1 MSALWRRVR
10 SDDQSSDDGF
20 TLIEL
25 MVAMAIMV
33 VLGGAMTATMTS
45 VARHDVTSTSRIRAT
60 EQAQVIID
68 RLTKDL
74 RAAAVPAGGT
84 GTPVSYADANN
95 LTLYADFTDG
105 NGTRKIA
112 VTVTGGPLNATLA
125 EDTTLASATGT
136 YTGTA
141 QHRVDSTDV
150 NVSSGSLFTYYAAD
164 NSVLTAPVSA
174 PGQIVSVGINLVS
187 QEPGLSVPVTLTT
200 RVYLRNAQYH

>member
-1 MSALWRRVR
+1 MTTLRRRVR
-10 SDDQSSDDGF
+10 PDQESGDDGF

-25 MVAMAIMV
+25 MVAMVIMV

-45 VARHDVTSTSRIRAT
+45 VARNDVTSTSRIRAT
-60 EQAQVIID
+60 AQAQVIID

-84 GTPVSYADANN
+84 GTAVSYADAKN

-105 NGTRKIA
+105 TGPRQIA
-112 VTVTGGPLNATLA
+112 ITVTGGPLNATLA
-125 EDTTLASATGT
+125 EDTTLASAGGT
-136 YTGTA
+136 YTGAA

-150 NVSSGSLFTYYAAD
+150 NISSGTLFTFYRAD
-164 NSVLTAPVSA
+164 NSVLTVPVAA
-174 PGQIVSVGINLVS
+174 PGQIVSVGITLVA
-187 QEPGLSVPVTLTT
+187 QEPGLSVPVTVTT